1 MFRCIEGQP
10 SLSHIDSVG
19 EDWRHGVAIMEGKEG
34 RKEERRKESVDSGMC
49 SSSSSGQVSPVS
61 SCGEV
66 RRRDSVLKG
75 VRQRMVSLV

>member
-1 MFRCIEGQP
+1 MVDTHDIERRNCI
-10 SLSHIDSVG
+10 LSYLAHI
-19 EDWRHGVAIMEGKEG
+19 HTIMEGKEG